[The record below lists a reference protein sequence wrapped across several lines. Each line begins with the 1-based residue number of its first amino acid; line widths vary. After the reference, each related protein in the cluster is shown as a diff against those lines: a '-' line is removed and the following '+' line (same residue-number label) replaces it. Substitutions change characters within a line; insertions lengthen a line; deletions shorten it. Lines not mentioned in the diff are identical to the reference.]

1 MDSNKLDALT
11 KCYPA
16 LVQSLS
22 TVDILDHLIAGGHVS
37 RDECERILHE
47 VTSTGKVR
55 LFLDTLL
62 TKSNEAF
69 ECFHRALSE
78 KQPFLARILEDQL
91 AKAPCSKG
99 PQSSLTDILQTL
111 LHGAVPDRP
120 TAYINRP
127 QTIAKL
133 TDGFRWLGTQF
144 SPPPTNRQFG
154 SLDVD
159 STTLPDIPTNAWFLV
174 YGPPGQG
181 KSVMTAAVLRQNS
194 QLLTDM
200 FSGGVIWLRVGEKKD
215 VELSQQVMEV
225 LSALTEHVTALPS
238 QSRPFKN
245 SSDERKEI
253 YRPNDSD
260 VNRMTSYLHNL
271 LITRQYRRA
280 QVSNHQSLAP
290 ASLLLIVLDDVWDD
304 FIVSALSTL
313 PAAFVVTSRDMNI
326 LQRVSTR
333 VRRLWLCDCLHV
345 PVCVWGRRSAT
356 ALSSEGSPVPGV
368 VFFNG
373 IQEFRRYVK
382 AMVLVLQECIEA
394 DLKDDDVALLMS
406 IRAAISRECFLGP
419 GALHADIPSLCR
431 GSPLA
436 ASLLG
441 GLLSSPTFN
450 LSRYLDPRGSR
461 NSKGEIIIDWSKVKY
476 PSWYTYESVEES
488 ITASLTRL
496 SEIELE
502 RYRQFVIFQ
511 DDCPLTE
518 DVSICDF
525 QRALNAALSRLCA
538 PPPGAP
544 APLLSAHLI
553 FFLSIECQDSDT
565 ETVNQEVFAIYW
577 SCTNQ
582 EALDLLQ
589 RLHRFSLIQ
598 CKWEI
603 GMGRSVFSLPNL
615 QLDLLRS
622 TIPTSQQ
629 QARLSLFNTTSQQY
643 ACHCQFIDNYKAC
656 FGEHW
661 AQLADF
667 KLIHTYFC
675 RSVGE
680 HMLKAGRLAGLID
693 LLTDLKFICARL
705 LVLGSSAVVADFRRF
720 QPVFQEFG
728 RLNDWYMYL
737 HFLQTTAY
745 QLINPDRVVRELHRH
760 ARSPTRPG
768 SLCDMSS
775 APRRGAVGAEHCRQS
790 MTPDAFAASHHSSP
804 SPPTFRAAAASAVR
818 ARADVVDRHRYS
830 VRLPRKDL
838 MVKGLDLLQLG
849 LMFPPDNAV
858 FQQSLSLLGA
868 GDAAV
873 GLKQN
878 VAVAPKYYWFWSN
891 SSSTGS
897 ELVWATRT
905 GKDKITAIAAEADYS
920 LLPPSLRRR
929 TKPSEDRSINRR
941 FVGTSDGRI
950 IILDVTSG
958 YEVAVHQVHKPS
970 VAVVAISLLPGNQ
983 SCLSCGADGRMIVST
998 LPPLDASVMSP
1009 NGGSIFCRSNH
1020 MGDLSG
1026 PGPDDSYFTT
1036 IDVDDD
1042 YPEMSPASNLN
1053 DDDTFYDVSG
1063 GSSPTHPSSPL
1074 ADCAGGLPAAPR
1086 SASPVLQEDP
1096 FPTYT
1101 VAPTVLADLP
1111 SSFEIRRN
1119 TQESTS
1125 LAPHQ
1130 AVDSGVHDDD
1140 TATQQCIALSPLG
1153 TCLLFSDQPN
1163 PNSPTADMTLRRRRI
1178 LDDSLVPSPPEQNPI
1193 SLTIYSVLA
1202 QSQCKF
1208 TLVKSRELTLPP
1220 QLGERSTQVTVATA
1234 SISLDDSLII
1244 TGLSNGRLWIFSLDE
1259 IGWVTCIASAVALMA
1274 DPFFAAP
1281 MSTRTPRPRP
1291 ESSPLDLISSYCD
1304 PELMKLALVDGKVA
1318 KTCIF
1323 IHWPNQAQAPVNPGG
1338 WNPPVNPLVAAAI
1351 DNLVLVSSVFGHRIV
1366 GPVCFSN
1373 YTVDFLFLLT
1383 SNVSAYYHFVC
1394 QVWSFENKLPDGID
1408 DLQNPETIVPAS
1420 RAQFCLPCPPA
1431 VAITALDSQSFGSRC
1446 FLAAGLT
1453 NGHAIVSYF
1462 LIWSLPELCKVFDVC
1477 AHCTPVTSVRL
1488 SPYGYCRSPAA
1499 TPTSP
1504 SHRPL
1509 SINTLSP
1516 AATSDLV
1523 SVTTAAEDG
1532 VVKAW
1537 EFPWS
1542 NSKEPQSMNMSLILS
1557 AESSPSRNRRQTL
1570 EQSVRVE
1577 ACAREQPFPL
1587 WADVFSVVFG
1597 LRGEFYAVGRI
1608 KASCSLQVSA
1618 RDCLASTVC
1627 PVIFPMHLNQTPS
1640 ALQILFRKPVSVVG
1654 VDGERGDA
1662 AGYQSFQ
1669 CVELS
1674 LSLCHGRSL
1683 AQAHLPVVSGS
1694 PVEQSSVS
1702 AFQLVNRVVTNN
1714 PVPSCA
1720 AFSADL
1726 KLLAIGFENGTVQV
1740 RFLPTHFPAIK
1751 FASST
1756 STTPYSTDQKE
1767 SSNTLFQSLYWHF
1780 QVLRMNVPRDP
1791 LSGFKPYRKLTVFSR
1806 NSISDSDC
1814 SGNNGRPG
1822 TLNRDLPFEIVS
1834 TSMKITHLSLWTPP
1848 SNFEDPDLEL
1858 VVAVI
1863 TAGGNVHV
1871 SRTQYCSLM
1880 SQSRLLLHSSWP
1892 ASARLARLTDAV
1904 STTRLSVANWK
1915 PTAASSRYFIAWAV
1929 WEVNSSQAQDDLS
1942 CNGGKLAPF
1951 KRWPRMHLPTPPSAP
1966 AATANRPIAPPS
1978 LGRPFS
1984 PDPWSPT
1991 RHPVVWFNCYPN
2003 LQPLQKH
2010 QAWRARLAWLSAG
2023 LDGMLCGRSLSDEW
2037 SLSLVAHKPAEITD
2051 VDVDPH
2057 GRWIAT
2063 ASTDCTVRVSASRM
2077 KLHKLFC
2084 PLLSGVSHGLI
2095 DMDFP
2100 FVKFVWCL
2108 LTERKVF
2115 EGSHKPSVVRCVRFR
2130 PITKAIDVGIEML
2143 LASGDADGNL
2153 RVWRLTAPKSDDLS
2167 MIASRSTI
2175 SSDAAGCGGSGF
2187 VCLAWSADG
2196 GTLAGLSDR
2205 LCSWRIL
2212 VRPGGGG
2219 NQQQQQQQQLDR
2231 SRVIRVFDTTA
2242 LRNRLFVSR
2251 ASPGN
2256 PNLPPTMITLEA
2268 QSGVCFVFDPIEMLG
2283 LWGGVGGCVG
2293 PSTVVL
2299 SDVTSILNKQHKPV
2313 N

>member
-1 MDSNKLDALT
+1 MYDL
-11 KCYPA
+11 
-16 LVQSLS
+16 
-22 TVDILDHLIAGGHVS
+22 
-37 RDECERILHE
+37 
-47 VTSTGKVR
+47 
-55 LFLDTLL
+55 
-62 TKSNEAF
+62 
-69 ECFHRALSE
+69 
-78 KQPFLARILEDQL
+78 
-91 AKAPCSKG
+91 
-99 PQSSLTDILQTL
+99 
-111 LHGAVPDRP
+111 
-120 TAYINRP
+120 
-127 QTIAKL
+127 
-133 TDGFRWLGTQF
+133 
-144 SPPPTNRQFG
+144 
-154 SLDVD
+154 
-159 STTLPDIPTNAWFLV
+159 
-174 YGPPGQG
+174 
-181 KSVMTAAVLRQNS
+181 
-194 QLLTDM
+194 
-200 FSGGVIWLRVGEKKD
+200 GVIWLRVGEKKD

-333 VRRLWLCDCLHV
+333 VRR
-345 PVCVWGRRSAT
+345 
-356 ALSSEGSPVPGV
+356 
-368 VFFNG
+368 
-373 IQEFRRYVK
+373 
-382 AMVLVLQECIEA
+382 ECIEA

-518 DVSICDF
+518 DV
-525 QRALNAALSRLCA
+525 
-538 PPPGAP
+538 
-544 APLLSAHLI
+544 
-553 FFLSIECQDSDT
+553 
-565 ETVNQEVFAIYW
+565 FAIYW

-629 QARLSLFNTTSQQY
+629 Q

-1351 DNLVLVSSVFGHRIV
+1351 DNLVLV
-1366 GPVCFSN
+1366 
-1373 YTVDFLFLLT
+1373 
-1383 SNVSAYYHFVC
+1383 
-1394 QVWSFENKLPDGID
+1394 WSFENKLPDGID

-1453 NGHAIVSYF
+1453 NGHAI
-1462 LIWSLPELCKVFDVC
+1462 IWSLPELCKVFDVC

-1608 KASCSLQVSA
+1608 KASCSLQ
-1618 RDCLASTVC
+1618 
-1627 PVIFPMHLNQTPS
+1627 
-1640 ALQILFRKPVSVVG
+1640 ILFRKPVSVVG

-1740 RFLPTHFPAIK
+1740 
-1751 FASST
+1751 
-1756 STTPYSTDQKE
+1756 
-1767 SSNTLFQSLYWHF
+1767 
-1780 QVLRMNVPRDP
+1780 LRMNVPRDP

-1863 TAGGNVHV
+1863 TAGGNVH
-1871 SRTQYCSLM
+1871 
-1880 SQSRLLLHSSWP
+1880 
-1892 ASARLARLTDAV
+1892 
-1904 STTRLSVANWK
+1904 
-1915 PTAASSRYFIAWAV
+1915 V

-2063 ASTDCTVRVSASRM
+2063 ASTDCTVR
-2077 KLHKLFC
+2077 
-2084 PLLSGVSHGLI
+2084 
-2095 DMDFP
+2095 
-2100 FVKFVWCL
+2100 VWCL